1 MGQQTLY
8 FKKFYKNKG
17 SWLPIFVF
25 ALAILAVLVMNTRV
39 GAERNLSGMEKEE
52 IALNRAM
59 LTVNEQS
66 MASAQTEEE
75 KAAFEEGDAL
85 SKARIA
91 KQQSVVDLYD
101 NESWSEAYKAKIDLI
116 KESYGVYTG
125 DMNASQELKESIFR
139 QIAIY
144 TKLAELDIKSDQ
156 EDMETQG
163 TTFLYR
169 MLTNFFPVF
178 FVIILCFTL
187 NMVFTDR
194 FYQNIDRSLLLP
206 QKYVKVTSQRLL
218 FGLLVAFSL
227 YIITCLIAYLPASF
241 LSGVG
246 SFEYPI
252 AISTNGGITTEPVGR
267 LLAQMIVLQ
276 ALSIAVV
283 VCTIDFVSKLFK
295 RVMTTLF
302 VSLLILAAPV
312 LAIGKIEP
320 LNEWANLLPGTYF
333 NSAAVVDYSLG
344 MLCDNA
350 SINFVNGVLV
360 LSVALLTLLILNF
373 GIDGYRSKVVT
384 LNVNSTIK

>member
-25 ALAILAVLVMNTRV
+25 VLAILAVLVMNTRV

-101 NESWSEAYKAKIDLI
+101 NESWSEAYKVKIDLI

-163 TTFLYR
+163 TTF
-169 MLTNFFPVF
+169 FIP
-178 FVIILCFTL
+178 
-187 NMVFTDR
+187 D
-194 FYQNIDRSLLLP
+194 
-206 QKYVKVTSQRLL
+206 
-218 FGLLVAFSL
+218 
-227 YIITCLIAYLPASF
+227 
-241 LSGVG
+241 
-246 SFEYPI
+246 
-252 AISTNGGITTEPVGR
+252 
-267 LLAQMIVLQ
+267 
-276 ALSIAVV
+276 
-283 VCTIDFVSKLFK
+283 
-295 RVMTTLF
+295 
-302 VSLLILAAPV
+302 
-312 LAIGKIEP
+312 
-320 LNEWANLLPGTYF
+320 
-333 NSAAVVDYSLG
+333 
-344 MLCDNA
+344 
-350 SINFVNGVLV
+350 VN
-360 LSVALLTLLILNF
+360 
-373 GIDGYRSKVVT
+373 
-384 LNVNSTIK
+384 